1 MDEIN
6 QSLSIIGYN
15 EGDKLEMREL
25 RKVFK
30 KKSLSMLPEKHPT
43 VPNAYQRFEEINSS
57 FVKGRELHYC
67 RMLCILHFSDLS
79 LRFKYI
85 MGFMGLTDITEKTNY
100 EKE

>member
-1 MDEIN
+1 MVTAAELKLPEAELERAGPTNWDLLFSHLFSRMDEIN

-57 FVKGRELHYC
+57 FVKGRELFA
-67 RMLCILHFSDLS
+67 L
-79 LRFKYI
+79 
-85 MGFMGLTDITEKTNY
+85 
-100 EKE
+100 